1 MSSGDQ
7 VERAEVGSWRPAL
20 KTMRPR
26 IWSSRRGVRDGEAGG
41 EKKRRMKK
49 MKRKGMLKAVCFH
62 CSCIQALSLSY
73 GNCLSVSRERCS
85 CVGVRKE
92 ERGDREEGR
101 GGWEKMEVGRRQ
113 R

>member
-26 IWSSRRGVRDGEAGG
+26 IWSSRRGVRDGDAGG

-49 MKRKGMLKAVCFH
+49 MKRKGMLEAVCFH
-62 CSCIQALSLSY
+62 CSCIQALSLS
-73 GNCLSVSRERCS
+73 LV
-85 CVGVRKE
+85 
-92 ERGDREEGR
+92 
-101 GGWEKMEVGRRQ
+101 WELPLYFS
-113 R
+113 